1 MMQCKR
7 GNNCCFFLAPGLQKS
22 DFENVSETNCWGEK
36 THSVEEGKQCAKER
50 KGEKKRVV
58 IFVIVAQ
65 QPNLGSV
72 ATCSGTRHI
81 LR

>member
-1 MMQCKR
+1 
-7 GNNCCFFLAPGLQKS
+7 LAPGLQKS

-58 IFVIVAQ
+58 IFVIV
-65 QPNLGSV
+65 SRS
-72 ATCSGTRHI
+72 TTK
-81 LR
+81 LRQRCDLQRDPPHLKVDLQ